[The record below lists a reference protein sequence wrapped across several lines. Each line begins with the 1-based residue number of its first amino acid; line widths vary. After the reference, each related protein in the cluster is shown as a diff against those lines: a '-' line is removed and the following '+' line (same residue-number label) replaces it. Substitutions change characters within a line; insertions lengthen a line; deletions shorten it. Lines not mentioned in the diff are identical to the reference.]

1 MATKAILLLIS
12 LGIGYLVI
20 VFAKKEKKA
29 LKMLGYLLG
38 TFIIAVSIVFILR
51 NLWLYARF
59 CKAIASQPPETQYE
73 LPKP

>member
-29 LKMLGYLLG
+29 LKVLGYLLG
-38 TFIIAVSIVFILR
+38 TFIITVSIVFILR

-59 CKAIASQPPETQYE
+59 FKAIASQPPETQYE